1 MSLQIEINGIYGGNL
16 WKNSRFKLV
25 NLVFRNLKLYIIYL
39 YLKEFFTK
47 HGLNYATAAINQ
59 STNKRYWLFE
69 GTDKLN
75 DLLNQWRLNK

>member
-1 MSLQIEINGIYGGNL
+1 MVEE
-16 WKNSRFKLV
+16 RFRIKKTRGV
-25 NLVFRNLKLYIIYL
+25 IMHRYFYCYS
-39 YLKEFFTK
+39 YPLKEFFTK
-47 HGLNYATAAINQ
+47 HGLNYVTAAINQ